1 VTSDVTRV
9 IDELYAVPPK
19 EFSSARNATA
29 ASLKAAGHVKEA
41 QAVRQLGKPSP
52 SLWATN
58 QLGRQDPEGVARF
71 VDVVNRVR
79 RSQLHD
85 PRTAAE
91 GMKTIRAELQALTNR
106 AADVLTKAGYRI
118 SPATSA
124 RISNTVLAA
133 AVDAGLVDDLR
144 YGRLTAELAAPGFE
158 VLAGAGAGRPL
169 QLLRGGKTSDP
180 QREPTEAKREH
191 ADTKWDQTE
200 TKRQQAKARREQAEA
215 RHAQERA
222 ERERLAQEVEALRR
236 DAAQRKAAAEQAAQE
251 VRELERHLA
260 EARRKLRAAERE
272 ATAAAARAR
281 RRTDS

>member
-1 VTSDVTRV
+1 VTRV

-52 SLWATN
+52 FLWATN

-200 TKRQQAKARREQAEA
+200 TKRQQAEARREQAEA

-236 DAAQRKAAAEQAAQE
+236 DAAQRKAAAEQE
-251 VRELERHLA
+251 VRELERHLRHLA

>member
-1 VTSDVTRV
+1 MTSDVTRV

-29 ASLKAAGHVKEA
+29 ASLKPAGHVKEA

-133 AVDAGLVDDLR
+133 AVDAGQVDDLR
-144 YGRLTAELAAPGFE
+144 HGRLSAELAAPRFTSRSPSDSE
-158 VLAGAGAGRPL
+158 AGSVNSFG
-169 QLLRGGKTSDP
+169 S
-180 QREPTEAKREH
+180 
-191 ADTKWDQTE
+191 
-200 TKRQQAKARREQAEA
+200 
-215 RHAQERA
+215 
-222 ERERLAQEVEALRR
+222 
-236 DAAQRKAAAEQAAQE
+236 
-251 VRELERHLA
+251 
-260 EARRKLRAAERE
+260 
-272 ATAAAARAR
+272 AARGRFASPPPSSS
-281 RRTDS
+281 TDASIVRAVSP

>member
-1 VTSDVTRV
+1 MTRV

-52 SLWATN
+52 FLWATN

-106 AADVLTKAGYRI
+106 AADVLIGVTNQQPDI
-118 SPATSA
+118 VP
-124 RISNTVLAA
+124 
-133 AVDAGLVDDLR
+133 
-144 YGRLTAELAAPGFE
+144 RLG
-158 VLAGAGAGRPL
+158 
-169 QLLRGGKTSDP
+169 Q
-180 QREPTEAKREH
+180 
-191 ADTKWDQTE
+191 
-200 TKRQQAKARREQAEA
+200 
-215 RHAQERA
+215 
-222 ERERLAQEVEALRR
+222 
-236 DAAQRKAAAEQAAQE
+236 
-251 VRELERHLA
+251 
-260 EARRKLRAAERE
+260 
-272 ATAAAARAR
+272 AR
-281 RRTDS
+281 RRQRFQHVNDFGQLHRVSG

>member
-1 VTSDVTRV
+1 MTRV

-91 GMKTIRAELQALTNR
+91 GMKTIRVELQALTNR
-106 AADVLTKAGYRI
+106 AAEVLTKAGYRI

-200 TKRQQAKARREQAEA
+200 TKRQQAEA